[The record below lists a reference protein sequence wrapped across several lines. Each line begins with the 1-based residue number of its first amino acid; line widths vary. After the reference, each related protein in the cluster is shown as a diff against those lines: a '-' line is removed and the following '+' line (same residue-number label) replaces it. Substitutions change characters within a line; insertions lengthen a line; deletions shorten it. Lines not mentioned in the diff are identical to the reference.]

1 MDKRENIL
9 EQDIVEVPLLDV
21 YEVYAKYM
29 KQYFETKWWQF
40 VKRVKL
46 LKLLEQ
52 FHISSQKSL
61 DITWTSE
68 SYIKIWKDTDMDIS
82 VNPNYGIVAV
92 NKKLISYEFLQ
103 SITDRPMLHQPIIMK
118 LGKDN
123 ELVFEK
129 YQNVVGNN

>member
-46 LKLLEQ
+46 LTLLENY
-52 FHISSQKSL
+52 HTSIQKDL

-68 SYIKIWKDTDMDIS
+68 SYIKI
-82 VNPNYGIVAV
+82 
-92 NKKLISYEFLQ
+92 
-103 SITDRPMLHQPIIMK
+103 
-118 LGKDN
+118 
-123 ELVFEK
+123 
-129 YQNVVGNN
+129 

>member
-46 LKLLEQ
+46 LTLLENY
-52 FHISSQKSL
+52 HTSIQKDL

-68 SYIKIWKDTDMDIS
+68 SYIKIYKDAEMDIA

-92 NKKLISYEFLQ
+92 NKKLISYGFLQ

-118 LGKDN
+118 LGQDN

-129 YQNVVGNN
+129 YENVVGNN